1 MDNAIT
7 GFLAWAAPIA
17 STVIVT
23 ALTAQIKARQ
33 DAAERKRDE
42 AQAETE
48 AKRRAEAEWRERV
61 DGRLDRQDE
70 KIAAVLKGQTTQMRS
85 DLVHRAHRYI
95 DDLGCAG
102 MEEKDAFWAEYEDYC
117 EICRQHG
124 IKNSFVDRLAR
135 QVMELPDRPST

>member
-48 AKRRAEAEWRERV
+48 AKRRAEAEWRERIWGSV
-61 DGRLDRQDE
+61 ADIDAKLD
-70 KIAAVLKGQTTQMRS
+70 VLNEATQTTMRTEILH
-85 DLVHRAHRYI
+85 LVEKYLTRGWVTPEERASLFDMHRKYSALNANGFIDGYI
-95 DDLGCAG
+95 
-102 MEEKDAFWAEYEDYC
+102 E
-117 EICRQHG
+117 R
-124 IKNSFVDRLAR
+124 IKN
-135 QVMELPDRPST
+135 LPDREI

>member
-42 AQAETE
+42 AQAETD
-48 AKRRAEAEWRERV
+48 AKRKAEAEWRERV
-61 DGRLDRQDE
+61 EGSVAGIDAKLD
-70 KIAAVLKGQTTQMRS
+70 VLNEATQTTMRTTLLHYIEKYLTRGWVTPEERAS
-85 DLVHRAHRYI
+85 LMDMHRKYAALNANGFI
-95 DDLGCAG
+95 DGYMRRVA
-102 MEEKDAFWAEYEDYC
+102 
-117 EICRQHG
+117 
-124 IKNSFVDRLAR
+124 
-135 QVMELPDRPST
+135 ELPDKEI

>member
-1 MDNAIT
+1 MDNVIT
-7 GFLAWAAPIA
+7 SFLGWVAPIA

-61 DGRLDRQDE
+61 EGSVAGIDAKLD
-70 KIAAVLKGQTTQMRS
+70 VLNEATQTTMRTTLLHYIEKYLTRGWVTPEERAS
-85 DLVHRAHRYI
+85 LMDMHRKYAALNANGFI
-95 DDLGCAG
+95 DGY
-102 MEEKDAFWAEYEDYC
+102 M
-117 EICRQHG
+117 
-124 IKNSFVDRLAR
+124 AR
-135 QVMELPDRPST
+135 VAELPDREI